1 MGRTRTRL
9 GPSTQRDCGTAGDLI
24 QRQCSPA
31 DEGKGEETLSRRFFA
46 YTEKIFHLS
55 KMIAAVRDG
64 RPEPRIPSSSIWMS
78 AFVMFA
84 IRVGSLNAM
93 ESKLRIPGRMEKV
106 IGHTKPSADSI
117 GRVFSIMDH
126 EAIRSILRSITYRLK
141 RNKALAT
148 NWPLRFVAVDG
159 HELFSS
165 RSRCCEKCLTR
176 TITVKG
182 ERIIEYYHRVVAC
195 HVIGLDLPLPLDTEP
210 ILPGEGEVIAAKR
223 LLARVMRNYPRF
235 FDGVVVDGLYLEAPF
250 FNFCL
255 NHNKH
260 VIAVLK
266 SERRALMQDAAG
278 LFRSMEPQILKEE
291 RREAQIWDTEGFN
304 TFEGVDVPIRVLHAE
319 EKEVK
324 RHRIAQK
331 WVWKTEEHDWW
342 WASTLPISSAPTR
355 LLWQAAH
362 GRWDIENDLFDD
374 MVTHWSM
381 NHCYKHDANAIIAF
395 LLTLFVAFVLVKA
408 FYHRNLKPQLRARFS
423 VIAIADEIHVGIA
436 AENFRAPWVCNA
448 EYNDSS

>member
-1 MGRTRTRL
+1 MGRTRARL
-9 GPSTQRDCGTAGDLI
+9 GRDAQRDFRVAGDLI
-24 QRQCSPA
+24 QRQCSPP
-31 DEGKGEETLSRRFFA
+31 DERKGGQALSRRFFT
-46 YTEKIFHLS
+46 YIEKIFHLS
-55 KMIAAVRDG
+55 KMMAAVRDG

-78 AFVMFA
+78 VFVMFVT
-84 IRVGSLNAM
+84 RVGSLNAM

-106 IGHTKPSADSI
+106 VGHTKPSADSI
-117 GRVFSIMDH
+117 GRVFSLMDH
-126 EAIRSILRSITYRLK
+126 EAIRHILRSIMYRLK

-182 ERIIEYYHRVVAC
+182 ERIIEYYHRIVAC
-195 HVIGLDLPLPLDTEP
+195 HVIGLDLPLPLDIEP

-223 LLARVMRNYPRF
+223 LLERVLRNYPRF
-235 FDGVVVDGLYLEAPF
+235 FDGVVADGLYLEAPF

-255 NHNKH
+255 SHNKH

-266 SERRALMQDAAG
+266 SERRVLMQDAAG
-278 LFRSMEPQILKEE
+278 LFRSMEPQTLKEDQL
-291 RREAQIWDTEGFN
+291 EAKIWDTEGFN

-324 RHRIAQK
+324 RHRIAHK

-342 WASTLPISSAPTR
+342 WASTLPISTAPTS

-374 MVTHWSM
+374 MVTSWSM

-408 FYHRNLKPQLRARFS
+408 FYHRNLKSQLQARFS

-436 AENFRAPWVCNA
+436 AENFRAPWLCKA